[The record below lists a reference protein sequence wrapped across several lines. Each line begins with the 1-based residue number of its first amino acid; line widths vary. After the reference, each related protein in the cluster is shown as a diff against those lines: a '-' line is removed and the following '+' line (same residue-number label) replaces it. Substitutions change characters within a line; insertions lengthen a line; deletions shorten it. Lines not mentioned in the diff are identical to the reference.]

1 MRYPATARMHRMFLM
16 QTRSELLM
24 RWRVPA
30 FSVTNLALPIVFF
43 TFFGLPV
50 AHVRRAD
57 GVSIGA
63 YLLAS
68 FGAYAVGNV
77 MIYGFGI
84 GVANERA
91 MKIDRLMRASPLPP
105 LVFMLAKVVTAL
117 VFALLALL
125 LLVGYG
131 TIVAGIHQPPTVWAM
146 VIARLLA
153 GSLPFIALGFAI
165 GYLSGPHAAPA
176 VANLIYLPLAFAS
189 GFFVPVGQLPGFV
202 QAIAVGRLK
211 NQHVAWGGWLRI
223 AKNGHVGAAKITAEK
238 HGGRIAACGVFHP
251 NGRRSQDM
259 AGVVKGSC
267 HAWGDLEYVSVSCV
281 LKSSD

>member
-1 MRYPATARMHRMFLM
+1 
-16 QTRSELLM
+16 
-24 RWRVPA
+24 
-30 FSVTNLALPIVFF
+30 
-43 TFFGLPV
+43 
-50 AHVRRAD
+50 
-57 GVSIGA
+57 
-63 YLLAS
+63 
-68 FGAYAVGNV
+68 

-131 TIVAGIHQPPTVWAM
+131 AVVGGIYQPPAIWAM

-202 QAIAVGRLK
+202 QAIAPFLPTYHYA
-211 NQHVAWGGWLRI
+211 QLAWSALGAGSETLGTSLLWLAGYTALFLTLAVRAYRREER
-223 AKNGHVGAAKITAEK
+223 AKFA
-238 HGGRIAACGVFHP
+238 
-251 NGRRSQDM
+251 
-259 AGVVKGSC
+259 
-267 HAWGDLEYVSVSCV
+267 
-281 LKSSD
+281 

>member
-1 MRYPATARMHRMFLM
+1 VTTAPAAPLLKMLLA

-50 AHVRRAD
+50 AHVVRGD

-77 MIYGFGI
+77 MVYGFGI
-84 GVANERA
+84 GVANERG

-117 VFALLALL
+117 VFSLVALVLL
-125 LLVGYG
+125 IGYG
-131 TIVAGIHQPPTVWAM
+131 IVVGGIHQTPAVWATI
-146 VIARLLA
+146 IARLLA
-153 GSLPFIALGFAI
+153 GSLPFIGLGFAI
-165 GYLSGPHAAPA
+165 GYWSGPNAAPA
-176 VANLIYLPLAFAS
+176 LANLIYLPLSFAS
-189 GFFVPVGQLPGFV
+189 GLFVPLNQLPVFIQTLAPYLPSYHYAQLAWSALGAGREPLGVSLLWLGGYTVLFLTL
-202 QAIAVGRLK
+202 AVRSY
-211 NQHVAWGGWLRI
+211 RREER
-223 AKNGHVGAAKITAEK
+223 AKFA
-238 HGGRIAACGVFHP
+238 
-251 NGRRSQDM
+251 
-259 AGVVKGSC
+259 
-267 HAWGDLEYVSVSCV
+267 
-281 LKSSD
+281 

>member
-1 MRYPATARMHRMFLM
+1 MLLM

-68 FGAYAVGNV
+68 FGAYAVGQV

-131 TIVAGIHQPPTVWAM
+131 AVVGGIYQPPAVWAM

-202 QAIAVGRLK
+202 QAIAPFLPTYHYAQLAWSALGAGSETLGTSLLWLTGYTAVFLT
-211 NQHVAWGGWLRI
+211 VAVRAYRREER
-223 AKNGHVGAAKITAEK
+223 AKFA
-238 HGGRIAACGVFHP
+238 
-251 NGRRSQDM
+251 
-259 AGVVKGSC
+259 
-267 HAWGDLEYVSVSCV
+267 
-281 LKSSD
+281 

>member
-1 MRYPATARMHRMFLM
+1 MTTAPAAPLAKMLLA
-16 QTRSELLM
+16 QTRCELLM

-50 AHVRRAD
+50 AHIVRGD

-77 MIYGFGI
+77 MVYGFGI
-84 GVANERA
+84 GVANERG

-117 VFALLALL
+117 VFSLVALVLL
-125 LLVGYG
+125 IGFGIVVG
-131 TIVAGIHQPPTVWAM
+131 GIHQPPAVWAT
-146 VIARLLA
+146 IITRLLA

-165 GYLSGPHAAPA
+165 GYWSGPNAAPA
-176 VANLIYLPLAFAS
+176 LANLIYLPLSFAS
-189 GFFVPVGQLPGFV
+189 GLFVPLNQLPAFIQTLAPYLPSYHYAQLAWSALGAGRESLGVSLSWLGGYTVLFL
-202 QAIAVGRLK
+202 ALAVRSY
-211 NQHVAWGGWLRI
+211 RREER
-223 AKNGHVGAAKITAEK
+223 AKFA
-238 HGGRIAACGVFHP
+238 
-251 NGRRSQDM
+251 
-259 AGVVKGSC
+259 
-267 HAWGDLEYVSVSCV
+267 
-281 LKSSD
+281 

>member
-1 MRYPATARMHRMFLM
+1 M

-63 YLLAS
+63 YLHAS
-68 FGAYAVGNV
+68 FGAYAVGQV

-131 TIVAGIHQPPTVWAM
+131 AGVGGIYQPPAVWAM

-202 QAIAVGRLK
+202 QAIAPFLPTYHYAQLAWSALGAGSETLGTSLLWLTGYTAVFLT
-211 NQHVAWGGWLRI
+211 VAVRAYRREER
-223 AKNGHVGAAKITAEK
+223 AKFA
-238 HGGRIAACGVFHP
+238 
-251 NGRRSQDM
+251 
-259 AGVVKGSC
+259 
-267 HAWGDLEYVSVSCV
+267 
-281 LKSSD
+281 

>member
-1 MRYPATARMHRMFLM
+1 MLLM

-68 FGAYAVGNV
+68 FGAYAVGQV

-131 TIVAGIHQPPTVWAM
+131 AVVGGIYQPPAVWAR

-202 QAIAVGRLK
+202 QAIAPFLPTYHYAQLAWSALGAGSETLGTSLLWLTGYTAVFLT
-211 NQHVAWGGWLRI
+211 VAVRAYRREER
-223 AKNGHVGAAKITAEK
+223 AKFA
-238 HGGRIAACGVFHP
+238 
-251 NGRRSQDM
+251 
-259 AGVVKGSC
+259 
-267 HAWGDLEYVSVSCV
+267 
-281 LKSSD
+281 

>member
-1 MRYPATARMHRMFLM
+1 MRYPASAPMLRMLLM

-131 TIVAGIHQPPTVWAM
+131 AVVGGIYQPPAVWAM

-202 QAIAVGRLK
+202 QAIAPFLPTYHYAQLAWSALGAGSETLGMSLLWLTGYTAVFLT
-211 NQHVAWGGWLRI
+211 VAVRAYRREER
-223 AKNGHVGAAKITAEK
+223 AKFA
-238 HGGRIAACGVFHP
+238 
-251 NGRRSQDM
+251 
-259 AGVVKGSC
+259 
-267 HAWGDLEYVSVSCV
+267 
-281 LKSSD
+281 